1 MNFFFKY
8 YFYYFFTLSWKRA
21 TKGREANFTIRK
33 MNLKGEKTNLRHS
46 VTLRKD

>member
-1 MNFFFKY
+1 MKIFSKH
-8 YFYYFFTLSWKRA
+8 YFSFFFTLSSKGA

-33 MNLKGEKTNLRHS
+33 MNLKGEKTNFRHS